1 MLSTV
6 RDGQS
11 LIKHSFDRRRS
22 GLDGHTT
29 PESTADRA
37 RSPLRNTA
45 RLTVSAALSQHGG
58 TWPVDGRIVG
68 VFATADS
75 DLADLSATVA
85 AIAAASMT
93 PLVIAAHGGEFGSG
107 AKQVAI
113 SRTLDTA
120 RSIEFDGLVIAGAV
134 TDPRLYLLMQ
144 EAHRHLEAI
153 SYPPMA
159 PMRLPRRAFR
169 KSPSVSKPRPP
180 SSGLSTR
187 SRHCCPSIESGP
199 ESKNSRAED
208 CRIRSR
214 RE

>member
-6 RDGQS
+6 RAGQS

-75 DLADLSATVA
+75 DLADLSAAVA

-113 SRTLDTA
+113 SRTLDAA
-120 RSIEFDGLVIAGAV
+120 RSIEFDALVIAGAV

-153 SYPPMA
+153 SYTPDGADAVAAAGISEKSIGVEAA
-159 PMRLPRRAFR
+159 PTIVGAFDAIAALLPEHRVWAR
-169 KSPSVSKPRPP
+169 V
-180 SSGLSTR
+180 
-187 SRHCCPSIESGP
+187 E
-199 ESKNSRAED
+199 E
-208 CRIRSR
+208 
-214 RE
+214 